1 MKLLSFF
8 FLFLSYISYSQEI
21 VSDLTF
27 NTQIEE
33 DKFLIFQER
42 MMNSLSLPFFDDFSN
57 YKGYPKPSHWEDQ
70 DAFIN
75 TTLPFEPLNIGVA
88 TLDALDSSGNPRNIV
103 SSSAH
108 GDADYLTSKP
118 LDVSGNT
125 QLYFSFYFQ
134 PEGIGNAPEGNDI
147 LELEFKDT
155 AGFWISVWDT
165 VGFNV
170 SPFQKIT
177 ITIDNPIFLHDNFQF
192 RFHNK
197 ATLSGNF
204 DHWHIDNVLL
214 TEDYNLFLDEE
225 DIAFIKDEV
234 RLLDYYHEM
243 PWRHFQSNQ
252 DVWMKEDFDSE
263 LRNNYT
269 TSQSVDYRYDV
280 YDSLNLIYHYPTTGP
295 TRNDNIFE
303 YSSLGNYSYSQHS
316 GSPIALYTYLFSDN
330 GGQVAEFEIQQSI
343 ATDDANHFKNNDTLS
358 HIQSFQNFYALD
370 DGTAEASYGVNVA
383 GGKVAMRFN
392 LAKPDT
398 LTAVQM
404 HFEQNLVDVSA
415 SAFQIVVWEND
426 GGIPGN
432 PIDTCQLLFYPE
444 YTNEYNG
451 FYQYD
456 LEEPVYLSSSFFI
469 GWQQFYSDILNIGLD
484 KNTFNND
491 RMYYN
496 IGSSWQQSSC
506 SGCEGSWMMRPVFGS
521 LTTTNLVLKV
531 KDDFEMYPNPSSN
544 TVNITHSQPFTLCVY
559 DIRGKI
565 VYFEKTP
572 SKLLSFTT
580 SNLESGMYVVELIT
594 ENQILRKKLIAQ

>member
-1 MKLLSFF
+1 MKLLSCF
-8 FLFLSYISYSQEI
+8 FLLLSYLSYSQEI

-33 DKFLIFQER
+33 DKHLIFQQR

-57 YKGYPKPSHWEDQ
+57 YKGYPKLTHWEDQ

-214 TEDYNLFLDEE
+214 TEDYNLFSDEE
-225 DIAFIKDEV
+225 DIAFVKDEV
-234 RLLDYYHEM
+234 RLLEDYHEM

-316 GSPIALYTYLFSDN
+316 VSPIALYTYLFSDN
-330 GGQVAEFEIQQSI
+330 GDQVAEFEIQQSI

-398 LTAVQM
+398 LKAVQM

-432 PIDTCQLLFYPE
+432 PIDTCQLILYPE

-456 LEEPVYLSSSFFI
+456 LEDPVYLSSSFFI

-484 KNTFNND
+484 KNTINND

-506 SGCEGSWMMRPVFGS
+506 SGCEGTWMMRPVFGS

-544 TVNITHSQPFTLCVY
+544 TVNITHSQPFTLRVY

-565 VYFEKTP
+565 VYFENTP

-594 ENQILRKKLIAQ
+594 ENQILRKKLITQ